1 MRRAPMY
8 RAAYQLSERLE
19 ILTPERELAAWTN
32 SPPPMYM
39 PTWEA
44 DEPLPK
50 KTRSPGIRLS

>member
-1 MRRAPMY
+1 MY